1 LAGSLILIPVTGV
14 IMLIWHLRLFFI
26 VLSGYL
32 GFVDHHNR
40 SLLKM
45 AEIRSAIEIA
55 MEKADRLGRATKE
68 ELETKKWLDHG
79 HRIVARYMQSE
90 IEDLETGLSDISG
103 NELPLVL
110 KGATEILL
118 RNIVLPRDK
127 DQWPGIK
134 KALSGFVE
142 LKGSVANQII
152 PRIEQLMESYE
163 QTRDQYYEQLKM
175 QMQNHLGGIKQAISQ
190 QYGTAMASEI
200 DVNSLPEFQK
210 EWSRISSEI
219 TDQFEQQLIPLKAH
233 LKEL

>member
-1 LAGSLILIPVTGV
+1 
-14 IMLIWHLRLFFI
+14 
-26 VLSGYL
+26 
-32 GFVDHHNR
+32 
-40 SLLKM
+40 M

-68 ELETKKWLDHG
+68 ELETEKWLDHG
-79 HRIVARYMQSE
+79 RRIVARYMQGE
-90 IEDLETGLSDISG
+90 IEDLKEGLSDISG
-103 NELPLVL
+103 NELPLAL

-127 DQWPGIK
+127 ERWPGIK
-134 KALSGFVE
+134 KALSGFVG
-142 LKGSVANQII
+142 LKGSMANQII

-175 QMQNHLGGIKQAISQ
+175 QMQNQLGGIKQAISQ
-190 QYGTAMASEI
+190 QYNTAVAAEI

-219 TDQFEQQLIPLKAH
+219 ADQFEQQLILLKAQ

>member
-1 LAGSLILIPVTGV
+1 
-14 IMLIWHLRLFFI
+14 
-26 VLSGYL
+26 
-32 GFVDHHNR
+32 
-40 SLLKM
+40 M

-55 MEKADRLGRATKE
+55 MEKADRLGSATKE

-79 HRIVARYMQSE
+79 HRIVARYMQGE
-90 IEDLETGLSDISG
+90 IEDLEAGLSDIPG
-103 NELPLVL
+103 NEKPLVL

-127 DQWPGIK
+127 DQWPVIK

-142 LKGSVANQII
+142 LKGSVVNQII
-152 PRIEQLMESYE
+152 PRIEQLLKSYE
-163 QTRDQYYEQLKM
+163 QTRDQYQEQLKM
-175 QMQNHLGGIKQAISQ
+175 QMQNQLGGIQQAISQ
-190 QYGTAMASEI
+190 QYDTAVAAEI

-219 TDQFEQQLIPLKAH
+219 TDQFEQQLIPLKEY

>member
-1 LAGSLILIPVTGV
+1 
-14 IMLIWHLRLFFI
+14 
-26 VLSGYL
+26 
-32 GFVDHHNR
+32 
-40 SLLKM
+40 M

-68 ELETKKWLDHG
+68 ELETEKWLDHG

-152 PRIEQLMESYE
+152 PRIEQLLESYE

-200 DVNSLPEFQK
+200 DVISLPEFQK

>member
-1 LAGSLILIPVTGV
+1 
-14 IMLIWHLRLFFI
+14 
-26 VLSGYL
+26 
-32 GFVDHHNR
+32 
-40 SLLKM
+40 M

-68 ELETKKWLDHG
+68 ELETEKWLDHG
-79 HRIVARYMQSE
+79 HRIVARYMQGE

-103 NELPLVL
+103 DELPLVL

-152 PRIEQLMESYE
+152 PRIEQLLESYE
-163 QTRDQYYEQLKM
+163 QTRDQYHEQLKM

-190 QYGTAMASEI
+190 QYGTAIASEI

>member
-1 LAGSLILIPVTGV
+1 
-14 IMLIWHLRLFFI
+14 
-26 VLSGYL
+26 
-32 GFVDHHNR
+32 
-40 SLLKM
+40 
-45 AEIRSAIEIA
+45 
-55 MEKADRLGRATKE
+55 
-68 ELETKKWLDHG
+68 
-79 HRIVARYMQSE
+79 
-90 IEDLETGLSDISG
+90 
-103 NELPLVL
+103 
-110 KGATEILL
+110 L

-163 QTRDQYYEQLKM
+163 QTRDQYHEQLKM

-200 DVNSLPEFQK
+200 DVDSLPEFQK

>member
-1 LAGSLILIPVTGV
+1 
-14 IMLIWHLRLFFI
+14 
-26 VLSGYL
+26 
-32 GFVDHHNR
+32 
-40 SLLKM
+40 M

-68 ELETKKWLDHG
+68 ELETEKWLDHG

-103 NELPLVL
+103 DELPLVL

-163 QTRDQYYEQLKM
+163 QTRDQYHEQLKM

-200 DVNSLPEFQK
+200 DVDSLPEFQK

>member
-1 LAGSLILIPVTGV
+1 
-14 IMLIWHLRLFFI
+14 
-26 VLSGYL
+26 
-32 GFVDHHNR
+32 
-40 SLLKM
+40 M

-68 ELETKKWLDHG
+68 ELETEKWQDHG
-79 HRIVARYMQSE
+79 RRIVVRYLQGE
-90 IEDLETGLSDISG
+90 IEDLKAGLSDISG

-118 RNIVLPRDK
+118 RNIVLPRNK

-134 KALSGFVE
+134 KALSGFVK
-142 LKGSVANQII
+142 LKGSLANQIV
-152 PRIEQLMESYE
+152 PRVEQLLESYE

-175 QMQNHLGGIKQAISQ
+175 QMQNQLGGIKQAISQ
-190 QYGTAMASEI
+190 QYGTAIASEI

-219 TDQFEQQLIPLKAH
+219 TDQFEQQLILLKVQ
-233 LKEL
+233 LKQL

>member
-1 LAGSLILIPVTGV
+1 MT
-14 IMLIWHLRLFFI
+14 
-26 VLSGYL
+26 
-32 GFVDHHNR
+32 
-40 SLLKM
+40 
-45 AEIRSAIEIA
+45 EIRSAIEIA

-68 ELETKKWLDHG
+68 ELETEKWQDHG
-79 HRIVARYMQSE
+79 RRIVVRYLQGE
-90 IEDLETGLSDISG
+90 IEDLKAGLSDISG

-127 DQWPGIK
+127 DQWLDIK

-152 PRIEQLMESYE
+152 PRIEQLLESYE

-175 QMQNHLGGIKQAISQ
+175 QMQSQLGGIKQAISQ
-190 QYGTAMASEI
+190 QYGTAIASEI

-219 TDQFEQQLIPLKAH
+219 TDQFEQQLIPLKVQ
-233 LKEL
+233 LKQL

>member
-1 LAGSLILIPVTGV
+1 MTGV
-14 IMLIWHLRLFFI
+14 IMLIL

-79 HRIVARYMQSE
+79 HRIVARYMQGE
-90 IEDLETGLSDISG
+90 IEDLKASLSDISG

-110 KGATEILL
+110 QRAVEILL
-118 RNIVLPRDK
+118 RYIVLPRDK
-127 DQWPGIK
+127 NQWPDIK

-152 PRIEQLMESYE
+152 PRIEQLLQNYE

-175 QMQNHLGGIKQAISQ
+175 QMQNHLSGIKQAISQ
-190 QYGTAMASEI
+190 QYGTAIASEI

-219 TDQFEQQLIPLKAH
+219 TDQLEQQLIPLKEY

>member
-1 LAGSLILIPVTGV
+1 MTGV
-14 IMLIWHLRLFFI
+14 IMLIL

-79 HRIVARYMQSE
+79 HRIVARYMQGE
-90 IEDLETGLSDISG
+90 IDDLKAGLSDISG

-110 KGATEILL
+110 KGAVEILL
-118 RNIVLPRDK
+118 RYIVLPRDK
-127 DQWPGIK
+127 NQWPDIK

-152 PRIEQLMESYE
+152 PRIEQLLQRYE

-175 QMQNHLGGIKQAISQ
+175 QMQNHISGIKQAISQ
-190 QYGTAMASEI
+190 QYGTAIASEI

-219 TDQFEQQLIPLKAH
+219 TDQLEQQLIPLKEY

>member
-1 LAGSLILIPVTGV
+1 
-14 IMLIWHLRLFFI
+14 
-26 VLSGYL
+26 
-32 GFVDHHNR
+32 
-40 SLLKM
+40 M
-45 AEIRSAIEIA
+45 AKIRSAIEIA

-68 ELETKKWLDHG
+68 ELETEKWLDHG

-103 NELPLVL
+103 NELLLVL

-127 DQWPGIK
+127 DQWPDIK

-163 QTRDQYYEQLKM
+163 QTRDQYHEQLKM

>member
-1 LAGSLILIPVTGV
+1 MTGV
-14 IMLIWHLRLFFI
+14 IMLIL

-79 HRIVARYMQSE
+79 HRIVARYMQGE
-90 IEDLETGLSDISG
+90 IEDLKAGLSDISG

-118 RNIVLPRDK
+118 RHIVLPRDK
-127 DQWPGIK
+127 DQWPDIK

-152 PRIEQLMESYE
+152 PRIEQLLESYE

-175 QMQNHLGGIKQAISQ
+175 QMQNHLGGIRQAISQ
-190 QYGTAMASEI
+190 QYGTAIASKI

-219 TDQFEQQLIPLKAH
+219 TDQFEQQLIPLKEY